1 MVSSVTLKRSAL
13 LSAAIIAFS
22 LFGYAGVGNEPVD
35 SGYDIPAANLRIR
48 DPYVFADKESGK
60 YYMHANGF
68 KLSDAEISKFGV
80 GRKALY
86 AYESKDLKNWKLL
99 GPSFIAP
106 SDFWG
111 KSDFWAP
118 DMFYIDGKYYIIATF
133 SAEKPSIK
141 TMRGKLEPMRGCAV
155 LVSDRPDKGFKPL
168 SDKPITPENWMALDG
183 TLFEDGDGS
192 LWLLYCREWLQ
203 VGDGE
208 IVAQK
213 ISRDLKKTLGEPKVL
228 FKASSAPW
236 IADKSGTH
244 VTDAPVVNRLPD
256 GTLYMTWSS
265 FSGKYR
271 IGAAKSPSG
280 KIDGEWVHFPYT
292 LNNDDGGH
300 AMVFKTFSGG
310 TKISYHSPNSKNET
324 LTIRD
329 FGFKDGNFFIGDK

>member
-1 MVSSVTLKRSAL
+1 MVSSDTLKRSAL

-68 KLSDAEISKFGV
+68 KLSDAEISRFGV

-141 TMRGKLEPMRGCAV
+141 TIRGKLEPMRGCAV
-155 LVSDRPDKGFKPL
+155 LVSDRPDKGF
-168 SDKPITPENWMALDG
+168 
-183 TLFEDGDGS
+183 
-192 LWLLYCREWLQ
+192 
-203 VGDGE
+203 
-208 IVAQK
+208 
-213 ISRDLKKTLGEPKVL
+213 
-228 FKASSAPW
+228 
-236 IADKSGTH
+236 
-244 VTDAPVVNRLPD
+244 
-256 GTLYMTWSS
+256 
-265 FSGKYR
+265 
-271 IGAAKSPSG
+271 
-280 KIDGEWVHFPYT
+280 
-292 LNNDDGGH
+292 
-300 AMVFKTFSGG
+300 
-310 TKISYHSPNSKNET
+310 
-324 LTIRD
+324 
-329 FGFKDGNFFIGDK
+329 

>member
-1 MVSSVTLKRSAL
+1 
-13 LSAAIIAFS
+13 
-22 LFGYAGVGNEPVD
+22 
-35 SGYDIPAANLRIR
+35 
-48 DPYVFADKESGK
+48 
-60 YYMHANGF
+60 
-68 KLSDAEISKFGV
+68 
-80 GRKALY
+80 
-86 AYESKDLKNWKLL
+86 
-99 GPSFIAP
+99 
-106 SDFWG
+106 
-111 KSDFWAP
+111 
-118 DMFYIDGKYYIIATF
+118 
-133 SAEKPSIK
+133 
-141 TMRGKLEPMRGCAV
+141 MRGCAV

-168 SDKPITPENWMALDG
+168 SGKPITPENWMALDG
-183 TLFEDGDGS
+183 TLFEDGDGE

-280 KIDGEWVHFPYT
+280 KIDGEWVHFPRA
-292 LNNDDGGH
+292 LNDDDGGH
-300 AMVFKTFSGG
+300 AMVFKTFSGD

-329 FGFKDGNFFIGDK
+329 FGFKDGKFFIGDK

>member
-1 MVSSVTLKRSAL
+1 MVSSDALKRSAL

-68 KLSDAEISKFGV
+68 KLSDAEISRFGV

-168 SDKPITPENWMALDG
+168 SDKPITPENWMALD
-183 TLFEDGDGS
+183 LS
-192 LWLLYCREWLQ
+192 L
-203 VGDGE
+203 
-208 IVAQK
+208 IH
-213 ISRDLKKTLGEPKVL
+213 I
-228 FKASSAPW
+228 
-236 IADKSGTH
+236 
-244 VTDAPVVNRLPD
+244 
-256 GTLYMTWSS
+256 
-265 FSGKYR
+265 
-271 IGAAKSPSG
+271 
-280 KIDGEWVHFPYT
+280 
-292 LNNDDGGH
+292 
-300 AMVFKTFSGG
+300 
-310 TKISYHSPNSKNET
+310 
-324 LTIRD
+324 
-329 FGFKDGNFFIGDK
+329 